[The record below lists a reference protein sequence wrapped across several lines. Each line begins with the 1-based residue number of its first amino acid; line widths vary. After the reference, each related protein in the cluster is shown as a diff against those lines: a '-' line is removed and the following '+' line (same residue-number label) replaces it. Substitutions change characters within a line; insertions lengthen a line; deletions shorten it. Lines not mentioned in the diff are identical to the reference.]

1 MTMFDIAVI
10 AVLAVSG
17 VLAFARGFVHEVLSI
32 VGWIGAI
39 FATMYATPLLK
50 PFMMQVIDDEFFAAL
65 ALGAIIFIATLV
77 ILSMLTKTI
86 SRKVKDSALGA
97 LDRALGLLFGLF
109 RGAIIICLAYI
120 ALEWVIPADEQGP
133 WVREA
138 KAIQMVE
145 IGSGMLKAL
154 APNGAD
160 GADGD
165 DGDKD
170 NKKTDQTT
178 RDKVQQMFKD
188 AITPKTEPP
197 AGKDG
202 DGYATKQRKEL
213 DKLFETSK

>member
-1 MTMFDIAVI
+1 MFDIAVI

-50 PFMMQVIDDEFFAAL
+50 PLMMQVIDDEFFAAL

-77 ILSMLTKTI
+77 ILSMLTKSI

-97 LDRALGLLFGLF
+97 LDRALGLLFGLA

-133 WVREA
+133 WVRDA
-138 KAIQMVE
+138 KAIHMVE
-145 IGSGMLKAL
+145 IGSGMIKAL
-154 APNGAD
+154 APNDD
-160 GADGD
+160 GADA
-165 DGDKD
+165 DKD
-170 NKKTDQTT
+170 TKKTDQTT

-188 AITPKTEPP
+188 AITPKAETP
-197 AGKDG
+197 AGGDG

-213 DKLFETSK
+213 DKLFETNK

>member
-50 PFMMQVIDDEFFAAL
+50 PFMMQVIEDEFFAAL
-65 ALGAIIFIATLV
+65 ALGTIIFISTLV
-77 ILSMLTKTI
+77 ILSMLTKAI
-86 SRKVKDSALGA
+86 SRRVKDSALGA
-97 LDRALGLLFGLF
+97 LDRALGLLFGLL
-109 RGAIIICLAYI
+109 RGAIVICLAYI
-120 ALEWVIPADEQGP
+120 ALEWVTPADEQGP

-138 KAIQMVE
+138 KSIQMVE

-154 APNGAD
+154 APKDDEAETD
-160 GADGD
+160 G
-165 DGDKD
+165 KQ
-170 NKKTDQTT
+170 KDQTT

-188 AITPKTEPP
+188 AITPKAETP

-202 DGYATKQRKEL
+202 DGYDRKERKEL

>member
-50 PFMMQVIDDEFFAAL
+50 PLMMQVIDDEFFAAL

-77 ILSMLTKTI
+77 ILSMLTKAI

-97 LDRALGLLFGLF
+97 LDRALGLLFGLL

-145 IGSGMLKAL
+145 IGSGMIKAL
-154 APNGAD
+154 APN
-160 GADGD
+160 D
-165 DGDKD
+165 DDADKD

-202 DGYATKQRKEL
+202 DGYATKERKEL

>member
-50 PFMMQVIDDEFFAAL
+50 PFMLQVIEDEFFASL
-65 ALGAIIFIATLV
+65 ALGVIIFISTLV
-77 ILSMLTKTI
+77 ILSMFTKAI

-97 LDRALGLLFGLF
+97 LDRALGLLFGLV
-109 RGAIIICLAYI
+109 RGAIVICLAYI

-138 KAIQMVE
+138 KSIQMVE

-154 APNGAD
+154 APN
-160 GADGD
+160 D
-165 DGDKD
+165 DDEAATDDKQ
-170 NKKTDQTT
+170 TDQTT

-188 AITPKTEPP
+188 AITPKAETP

-202 DGYATKQRKEL
+202 DGYDSKERKEL

>member
-50 PFMMQVIDDEFFAAL
+50 PFMMQVIEDEFFAAL
-65 ALGAIIFIATLV
+65 ALGAIIFISTLV
-77 ILSMLTKTI
+77 ILSMLTKAI
-86 SRKVKDSALGA
+86 SRRVKDSALGA
-97 LDRALGLLFGLF
+97 LDRALGLLFGLV

-138 KAIQMVE
+138 KSIQMVE

-154 APNGAD
+154 APK
-160 GADGD
+160 D
-165 DGDKD
+165 DEAETDDKQ
-170 NKKTDQTT
+170 KDQTT

-188 AITPKTEPP
+188 AITPKAETP

-202 DGYATKQRKEL
+202 DGYDRKERKEL

>member
-1 MTMFDIAVI
+1 MTMFDVAVI

-39 FATMYATPLLK
+39 FATMYATPILK
-50 PFMMQVIDDEFFAAL
+50 PFMMQVIEDEFFAAL

-77 ILSMLTKTI
+77 LLSMLTKAI

-97 LDRALGLLFGLF
+97 LDRALGLLFGFL

-145 IGSGMLKAL
+145 IGSGMIKAL
-154 APNGAD
+154 APNDDSAD
-160 GADGD
+160 EDS
-165 DGDKD
+165 
-170 NKKTDQTT
+170 KKTDQTT
-178 RDKVQQMFKD
+178 RDKVQKMFKD
-188 AITPKTEPP
+188 AITPKAETP

-202 DGYATKQRKEL
+202 DGYETKQRKEL
-213 DKLFETSK
+213 DQLLGTVK